1 MNQVSYDTKRNK
13 EYLGGKKKK
22 MIKQKIVFVLVVA
35 IVFLAMAGGV
45 EAAQGIIGTVNAVT
59 DGTRVDDN
67 AASMYYT
74 GTEVNS
80 RSDTMVTFLEGASGP
95 LIIFY
100 TISQSTITPPQTT
113 KIDVTFSEKVSYKI
127 AIENATGTIIYDW
140 TGKAKNP
147 DAKIWDGTYESDGTV
162 VPTGNYTVNV
172 TGTSTLTKRSV
183 TDTTKVITVTTDEG
197 APTIVSYTIS
207 NSTIVPLQTTAIDV
221 EFSENVSYTIAIE
234 NATGIIIY
242 DWTGNAKDPQAKI
255 WDGTYESD
263 GSDVPAGDYS
273 VNVTGTNTTTNKRVT
288 DTSKVITVST
298 GEAPTIVS
306 YLISN
311 STITPPQT
319 TGIDVAF
326 SEKVSYKIAIENAT
340 GTIMYDWTGNAKDP
354 QAKIWDGTYESDGT
368 VVPAGVYTVN
378 VTGAATGGFV
388 INNTEIITVAQG
400 GEVYD
405 VKLSVNT
412 HEQVVAPNNTAT
424 YMLTVK
430 NIGTVTDNY
439 TLNVTNEN
447 GATVA
452 LNKAAIANLG
462 VGASENVLLNVSS
475 ATVGTFVVNVTAT
488 SENGGTGVNST
499 ITTTTTVQN
508 VTLSIVSYTISNYTI
523 TPPQITLIDV
533 AFSEKVSYKIAI
545 ENTTG
550 TVMYDWVG
558 NAKDPQAKE
567 WNGTYE
573 SDGTVVPAGDYTVNV
588 TGTNT
593 TTGAYVMN
601 NTEIITVTSAETLK
615 IIDYAP
621 GTPVYDYAAATRT
634 FNVTVNKQV
643 NVSWQIN
650 GTEVQRNET
659 VTEATYTNQSAVN
672 GTWTVSAVVSNA
684 NGTAIQTWLWHVGKN
699 QPPIVSFSYSPAN
712 PVINQTVTLNASDS
726 KDHDGN
732 ITNYEW
738 GFGDSGNT
746 TNTTMPITNH
756 TYASAGTFTV
766 TLTVTDDEGATNA
779 TSQVITVSGG
789 LVFDTG
795 TGTYPSIAGTHNG
808 TITTN
813 VTIEVSKLYT
823 YPCAG
828 TGGHTEHVIIWN
840 ESGVIIAEANW
851 AGYQV
856 DGHTITFDN
865 SFTLVENATYNYT
878 IRTGSYPQII
888 HADSKAVAGGTITCA
903 SFVDT
908 NGNTYTDWIPAIR
921 LGN

>member
-13 EYLGGKKKK
+13 EYLGCKKKDDK
-22 MIKQKIVFVLVVA
+22 TKNSLCIDDRGYR
-35 IVFLAMAGGV
+35 FLAMAGGV
-45 EAAQGIIGTVNAVT
+45 EAAPGIIGTVNAVT
-59 DGTRVDDN
+59 DGIRVDGN

-74 GTEVNS
+74 GNEVNR
-80 RSDTMVTFLEGASGP
+80 RSDTMVTFLEGASAP
-95 LIIFY
+95 LIISY
-100 TISQSTITPPQTT
+100 IISHSTITPPQTT
-113 KIDVTFSEKVSYKI
+113 KIDVAFAEKLSYKI
-127 AIENATGTIIYDW
+127 AIENATGTIMYDW
-140 TGKAKNP
+140 TGNAKNP
-147 DAKIWDGTYESDGTV
+147 QAKIWGGTYESDGTV
-162 VPTGNYTVNV
+162 VPAGVYTVNV
-172 TGTSTLTKRSV
+172 TGTSTITKRSV
-183 TDTTKVITVTTDEG
+183 TDTTKVITVSIDEG

-221 EFSENVSYTIAIE
+221 EFSENVSYKIAIE
-234 NATGIIIY
+234 NATGTIIY
-242 DWTGNAKDPQAKI
+242 DWTSNAKDIQAKI

-263 GSDVPAGDYS
+263 GSDVPAGDYT
-273 VNVTGTNTTTNKRVT
+273 VNVTGINTTTNKRVT
-288 DTSKVITVST
+288 DTTKVITVST

-319 TGIDVAF
+319 TEIDVAF
-326 SEKVSYKIAIENAT
+326 SEKVLYTIAIENAT

-354 QAKIWDGTYESDGT
+354 QAKIWDGTYESDET

-388 INNTEIITVAQG
+388 VNNTEIITVAQG
-400 GEVYD
+400 GKVYD

-412 HEQVVAPNNTAT
+412 QEQVVAPNNTAPYT
-424 YMLTVK
+424 LTVK

-475 ATVGTFVVNVTAT
+475 ATVGMFVVNVTAT
-488 SENGGTGVNST
+488 SEKGSVGVNDT

-508 VTLSIVSYTISNYTI
+508 VTLSIVSYTILNYTI
-523 TPPQITLIDV
+523 TPPQKTLIDV
-533 AFSEKVSYKIAI
+533 AFSEKVSYKIVI
-545 ENTTG
+545 ENATG
-550 TVMYDWVG
+550 TVMYAWIG
-558 NAKDPQAKE
+558 NAKNPNAKE

-573 SDGTVVPAGDYTVNV
+573 SDGTVVPAGIYTVNV

-593 TTGAYVMN
+593 TTGAYVIN

-615 IIDYAP
+615 ITDYAP
-621 GTPVYDYAAATRT
+621 GTPVYDDTAATRT
-634 FNVTVNKQV
+634 FNVTVNQRV

-650 GTEVQRNET
+650 GTEVQLNET

-712 PVINQTVTLNASDS
+712 PVINQTITFDATNS
-726 KDHDGN
+726 KDQDGN
-732 ITNYEW
+732 ITYYEW
-738 GFGDSGNT
+738 DFGDGGNT
-746 TNTTMPITNH
+746 TNMTEPITNH

-779 TSQVITVSGG
+779 TSRAITVSGG

-813 VTIEVSKLYT
+813 VTIEVSQLYT
-823 YPCAG
+823 YPCEG
-828 TGGHTEHVIIWN
+828 TGGHTEHVIIRN
-840 ESGVIIAEANW
+840 ESGVIIAETDWN
-851 AGYQV
+851 GYQV
-856 DGHTITFDN
+856 DGHNITFDVP
-865 SFTLVENATYNYT
+865 FELVANATYDYT

-888 HADSKAVAGGTITCA
+888 HADSKAVAGGTITCDT
-903 SFVDT
+903 FVDT
-908 NGNTYTDWIPAIR
+908 NGNEYEDWIPAIR
-921 LGN
+921 FGV

>member
-1 MNQVSYDTKRNK
+1 M
-13 EYLGGKKKK
+13 
-22 MIKQKIVFVLVVA
+22 
-35 IVFLAMAGGV
+35 
-45 EAAQGIIGTVNAVT
+45 
-59 DGTRVDDN
+59 
-67 AASMYYT
+67 
-74 GTEVNS
+74 
-80 RSDTMVTFLEGASGP
+80 
-95 LIIFY
+95 
-100 TISQSTITPPQTT
+100 
-113 KIDVTFSEKVSYKI
+113 
-127 AIENATGTIIYDW
+127 
-140 TGKAKNP
+140 
-147 DAKIWDGTYESDGTV
+147 
-162 VPTGNYTVNV
+162 NV
-172 TGTSTLTKRSV
+172 TGTSTLTNKRV

-234 NATGIIIY
+234 NATSTIIY

-263 GSDVPAGDYS
+263 GSDVPAGDYT

-288 DTSKVITVST
+288 DTTKVITVST

-306 YLISN
+306 YTISN

-368 VVPAGVYTVN
+368 VVPGGAYTVN

-388 INNTEIITVAQG
+388 VNNTEIITVAQG

-412 HEQVVAPNNTAT
+412 HEQVVAPNNTAPYT
-424 YMLTVK
+424 LTVK

-439 TLNVTNEN
+439 TLNVTNGN
-447 GATVA
+447 GATAA

-475 ATVGTFVVNVTAT
+475 ATEGTFVVNVTAT
-488 SENGGTGVNST
+488 SENGGIGVNST

-508 VTLSIVSYTISNYTI
+508 VTLSIVSYLISNYTI
-523 TPPQITLIDV
+523 TPPQTTKIDV

-545 ENTTG
+545 ENATG
-550 TVMYDWVG
+550 TVMYDWIG

-601 NTEIITVTSAETLK
+601 NTEIITVTSVETLK

-659 VTEATYTNQSAVN
+659 VTEAFYTNQSAAN
-672 GTWTVSAVVSNA
+672 GTWNVSAVVSNA
-684 NGTAIQTWLWHVGKN
+684 NGTAVQTWLWNVGVN

-726 KDHDGN
+726 KDQDGN

-738 GFGDSGNT
+738 DFGDGGNT
-746 TNTTMPITNH
+746 TNMTVPITNH

-813 VTIEVSKLYT
+813 VTIQVSKLYT
-823 YPCAG
+823 YPCA
-828 TGGHTEHVIIWN
+828 
-840 ESGVIIAEANW
+840 
-851 AGYQV
+851 
-856 DGHTITFDN
+856 
-865 SFTLVENATYNYT
+865 
-878 IRTGSYPQII
+878 
-888 HADSKAVAGGTITCA
+888 
-903 SFVDT
+903 
-908 NGNTYTDWIPAIR
+908 
-921 LGN
+921 

>member
-1 MNQVSYDTKRNK
+1 M
-13 EYLGGKKKK
+13 
-22 MIKQKIVFVLVVA
+22 
-35 IVFLAMAGGV
+35 
-45 EAAQGIIGTVNAVT
+45 
-59 DGTRVDDN
+59 
-67 AASMYYT
+67 
-74 GTEVNS
+74 
-80 RSDTMVTFLEGASGP
+80 
-95 LIIFY
+95 
-100 TISQSTITPPQTT
+100 
-113 KIDVTFSEKVSYKI
+113 
-127 AIENATGTIIYDW
+127 
-140 TGKAKNP
+140 
-147 DAKIWDGTYESDGTV
+147 
-162 VPTGNYTVNV
+162 NV

-234 NATGIIIY
+234 NATGTIIY

-263 GSDVPAGDYS
+263 GSDVPAGDYT
-273 VNVTGTNTTTNKRVT
+273 VNVTGTNTTTNK
-288 DTSKVITVST
+288 
-298 GEAPTIVS
+298 
-306 YLISN
+306 Y
-311 STITPPQT
+311 
-319 TGIDVAF
+319 
-326 SEKVSYKIAIENAT
+326 
-340 GTIMYDWTGNAKDP
+340 
-354 QAKIWDGTYESDGT
+354 
-368 VVPAGVYTVN
+368 
-378 VTGAATGGFV
+378 V
-388 INNTEIITVAQG
+388 INNTEIITVSADD
-400 GEVYD
+400 VYD
-405 VKLSVNT
+405 VELSVDLQ
-412 HEQVVAPNNTAT
+412 EQVVAPNNTAT
-424 YMLTVK
+424 YALTVK
-430 NIGTVTDNY
+430 NTGNVADNY

-452 LNKAAIANLG
+452 LNKAAITNLG
-462 VGASENVLLNVSS
+462 AGASENVLLNVSS

-545 ENTTG
+545 ENATG
-550 TVMYDWVG
+550 TVMYDWIG

-573 SDGTVVPAGDYTVNV
+573 SDGTVVPAGNYTVNV

-615 IIDYAP
+615 ITDYAP
-621 GTPVYDYAAATRT
+621 GTPVYDSAAATRT

-659 VTEATYTNQSAVN
+659 VTEAFYTNQSAAN
-672 GTWTVSAVVSNA
+672 GTWNVSAVVSNA
-684 NGTAIQTWLWHVGKN
+684 NGTAVQTWLWHVGKN
-699 QPPIVSFSYSPAN
+699 QPPIVSFSYSPGN
-712 PVINQTVTLNASDS
+712 PVINQTVTFNASDS
-726 KDHDGN
+726 TDPDGN

-738 GFGDSGNT
+738 DFGDSGNS

-813 VTIEVSKLYT
+813 VTIQVSKLYT

-828 TGGHTEHVIIWN
+828 TGGHTEHVIIAN
-840 ESGVIIAEANW
+840 ESGIIAEADW
-851 AGYQV
+851 DGYQV
-856 DGHTITFDN
+856 DGHTITFDVP
-865 SFTLVENATYNYT
+865 FELVANETYSYS

-888 HADSKAVAGGTITCA
+888 HADSKVVAGGTITCDT
-903 SFVDT
+903 FVDT

-921 LGN
+921 FGV